1 MQTDDAT
8 SAVLRS
14 VGLTDDRITAV
25 TPLTGGTFNAVTRV
39 TLTDGGDWVVKIP
52 PPATD
57 GTLMSYERDLLV
69 NEVEF
74 CTRAGAP
81 DVVPRVLHSELDP
94 TAPTGPFVI
103 MSACP
108 GRPWSAL
115 TNATAEHTERTTAGH
130 TTSEHTTSEHT
141 TAGHTTA
148 GHTTVEHAEHT
159 VTDAEERRLRNE
171 LGRIVARLHSV
182 AGPGGFGYPAGAL
195 GPLSPT
201 WRQAFTAMTD
211 AVLADADTYRARLP
225 RPTAAIRAVLADA
238 SPVLDDVTRPAL
250 VHFDL
255 WQGNLLVAGEPGART
270 IGGIIDGERMFWGDP
285 VADFVS
291 LALFTDIQE
300 DEDFLAGYGAGRGQP
315 VVFDASAR
323 LRLALYRCYLYL
335 IMLVETV
342 PRRVPQ
348 DHLDWAWKEVGPQLE
363 SALDNVESALRARG

>member
-1 MQTDDAT
+1 MQSDDTTA
-8 SAVLRS
+8 AVLRS
-14 VGLTDDRITAV
+14 VGV
-25 TPLTGGTFNAVTRV
+25 TKDLIATVAPLVGGTFNAVTRV
-39 TLTDGGDWVVKIP
+39 TLIDGSDWVVKIP
-52 PPATD
+52 PPPTD

-74 CTRAGAP
+74 YTCAGESAA
-81 DVVPRVLHSELDP
+81 VPRVLHSELDP
-94 TAPTGPFVI
+94 DAPTGPYVI

-108 GRPWSAL
+108 GRPW
-115 TNATAEHTERTTAGH
+115 HDIAGA
-130 TTSEHTTSEHT
+130 
-141 TAGHTTA
+141 AGDR
-148 GHTTVEHAEHT
+148 VLS
-159 VTDAEERRLRNE
+159 DDEERRLRNE

-182 AGPGGFGYPAGAL
+182 TGPGGFGYPARAL
-195 GPLSPT
+195 GPLAPT

-225 RPTAAIRAVLADA
+225 RSTADIRALITAA

-255 WQGNLLVAGEPGART
+255 WQGNLLVDGEPGTCT

-291 LALFTDIQE
+291 LALFANMEE
-300 DEDFLAGYGAGRGQP
+300 DEDFLAGYGSGSGQP
-315 VVFDASAR
+315 LVFDASVR

-342 PRRVPQ
+342 PRRAPQ
-348 DHLDWAWKEVGPQLE
+348 EHLDWTWKEVGPQLE
-363 SALDNVESALRARG
+363 SALGDVESALRARD

>member
-1 MQTDDAT
+1 MQSDDAT

-14 VGLTDDRITAV
+14 VGVTEDRIAAV
-25 TPLTGGTFNAVTRV
+25 APLAGGTFNAVTRV
-39 TLTDGGDWVVKIP
+39 TLTDGSDWVVKIP
-52 PPATD
+52 PPTTD

-74 CTRAGAP
+74 YTCAGESNA
-81 DVVPRVLHSELDP
+81 VPRVLHSELDP
-94 TAPTGPFVI
+94 DAPTGPYVI

-108 GRPWSAL
+108 GQPWCDI
-115 TNATAEHTERTTAGH
+115 AGGAADRVMSD
-130 TTSEHTTSEHT
+130 T
-141 TAGHTTA
+141 
-148 GHTTVEHAEHT
+148 
-159 VTDAEERRLRNE
+159 EERRLRNE

-182 AGPGGFGYPAGAL
+182 TGPGGFGYPARAL

-201 WRQAFTAMTD
+201 WRQAFTAMTE
-211 AVLADADTYRARLP
+211 AVLGDADTYRARLP
-225 RPTAAIRAVLADA
+225 RPTAGIRTLLAAA

-255 WQGNLLVAGEPGART
+255 WQGNLLVDGEPGART
-270 IGGIIDGERMFWGDP
+270 IGGIVDGERMFWGDP

-291 LALFTDIQE
+291 LALFANMEE
-300 DEDFLAGYGAGRGQP
+300 DEDFLAGYGDGSGQP
-315 VVFDASAR
+315 VVFDASVR

-348 DHLDWAWKEVGPQLE
+348 EHLDRTWKEVGPQLE
-363 SALDNVESALRARG
+363 SALEYVESALRARN

>member
-1 MQTDDAT
+1 MLPDDTTA
-8 SAVLRS
+8 SVLRS
-14 VGLTDDRITAV
+14 VGVAEGRIAAV
-25 TPLTGGTFNAVTRV
+25 APLAGGTFNAVTRV
-39 TLTDGGDWVVKIP
+39 TLTDGSDWVVKIP
-52 PPATD
+52 PPTTD

-74 CTRAGAP
+74 CTCAGESAA
-81 DVVPRVLHSELDP
+81 VPRVLHSELDP
-94 TAPTGPFVI
+94 DAPTGPYVI

-108 GRPWSAL
+108 GRPWCDI
-115 TNATAEHTERTTAGH
+115 AGA
-130 TTSEHTTSEHT
+130 
-141 TAGHTTA
+141 AGDR
-148 GHTTVEHAEHT
+148 VLS
-159 VTDAEERRLRNE
+159 DAEERRLRNE

-182 AGPGGFGYPAGAL
+182 TGPGGFGYPARAL
-195 GPLSPT
+195 GPLAPT
-201 WRQAFTAMTD
+201 WRQAFTTMTD

-225 RPTAAIRAVLADA
+225 RPAVGIRALIAAA

-255 WQGNLLVAGEPGART
+255 WQGNLLVDGEPGART

-291 LALFTDIQE
+291 LALFADMEE
-300 DEDFLAGYGAGRGQP
+300 DEDFLAGYGSGRGQP
-315 VVFDASAR
+315 LVFDASVR

-348 DHLDWAWKEVGPQLE
+348 EHLDRVWKEVGPQLE
-363 SALDNVESALRARG
+363 SALADVEAALRARD

>member
-1 MQTDDAT
+1 MLPDDTTA
-8 SAVLRS
+8 SVLRS
-14 VGLTDDRITAV
+14 VGVAEDRIAAV
-25 TPLTGGTFNAVTRV
+25 APLAGGTFNAVTRA
-39 TLTDGGDWVVKIP
+39 TLTDGSDWVVKIP
-52 PPATD
+52 PPTTD

-74 CTRAGAP
+74 YTCAGESAA
-81 DVVPRVLHSELDP
+81 VPRVLHSELDP
-94 TAPTGPFVI
+94 DAPTGPYVI

-108 GRPWSAL
+108 GLPWCDI
-115 TNATAEHTERTTAGH
+115 AGA
-130 TTSEHTTSEHT
+130 
-141 TAGHTTA
+141 AGDR
-148 GHTTVEHAEHT
+148 VLS
-159 VTDAEERRLRNE
+159 DAEERRLRNE

-182 AGPGGFGYPAGAL
+182 TGPGGFGYPARAL
-195 GPLSPT
+195 GPLAPT
-201 WRQAFTAMTD
+201 WRQAFTTMTD

-225 RPTAAIRAVLADA
+225 RPAVGIRALIAAA

-255 WQGNLLVAGEPGART
+255 WQGNLLVDGEPGART

-291 LALFTDIQE
+291 LALFADMEE
-300 DEDFLAGYGAGRGQP
+300 DEDFLAGYGSGRGQP
-315 VVFDASAR
+315 LVFDASVR

-348 DHLDWAWKEVGPQLE
+348 EHLDRVWKEVGPQLE
-363 SALDNVESALRARG
+363 SALADVEAAPRARD

>member
-1 MQTDDAT
+1 MQMDETTAR
-8 SAVLRS
+8 VLRS
-14 VGLTDDRITAV
+14 VGVPKERITAC
-25 TPLTGGTFNAVTRV
+25 TPLAGGTFNAVTRV
-39 TLTDGGDWVVKIP
+39 ALTDGSDWVVKIP
-52 PPATD
+52 PPAVA

-74 CTRAGAP
+74 YGRAGASTA
-81 DVVPRVLHSELDP
+81 VVPRVLHSELTSQLPTFPDFPQLSVFPEFLDP
-94 TAPTGPFVI
+94 SASPASPTGPYVI

-108 GRPWSAL
+108 GRPWNEIAPAAMS
-115 TNATAEHTERTTAGH
+115 
-130 TTSEHTTSEHT
+130 
-141 TAGHTTA
+141 
-148 GHTTVEHAEHT
+148 
-159 VTDAEERRLRNE
+159 DAEERRLRNE

-182 AGPGGFGYPAGAL
+182 TGPAGFGYPGQAL

-211 AVLADADTYRARLP
+211 AVLADADTYHARLP
-225 RPTAAIRAVLADA
+225 RSPAGIRALFAAA

-255 WQGNLLVAGEPGART
+255 WQGNLLVDGEPGART

-291 LALFTDIQE
+291 LALFADME
-300 DEDFLAGYGAGRGQP
+300 DDADFLTGYAQGTGRP
-315 VVFDASAR
+315 VLFDASVR

-342 PRRVPQ
+342 PRRVPRE
-348 DHLDWAWKEVGPQLE
+348 HLDRAWTEVAPQLV
-363 SALDNVESALRARG
+363 SALEDVESALRARG

>member
-1 MQTDDAT
+1 MQSEDTT

-14 VGLTDDRITAV
+14 VGVTKDRIASV
-25 TPLTGGTFNAVTRV
+25 APLAGGTFNTVTRV
-39 TLTDGGDWVVKIP
+39 SLTDGSDWVVKIP
-52 PPATD
+52 PPTTD

-74 CTRAGAP
+74 YSRAGDSAA
-81 DVVPRVLHSELDP
+81 VPRVLHSELDP
-94 TAPTGPFVI
+94 DAPTGPYVI

-108 GRPWSAL
+108 GRPWYDISG
-115 TNATAEHTERTTAGH
+115 AGGDRVL
-130 TTSEHTTSEHT
+130 S
-141 TAGHTTA
+141 
-148 GHTTVEHAEHT
+148 
-159 VTDAEERRLRNE
+159 DAEERRLRNE

-182 AGPGGFGYPAGAL
+182 TGTGGFGYPAGAL
-195 GPLSPT
+195 GPPAPT

-225 RPTAAIRAVLADA
+225 RPAADIRALIAAA
-238 SPVLDDVTRPAL
+238 SPVLGDVTRPAL

-255 WQGNLLVAGEPGART
+255 WQGNLLVDGEPGART

-291 LALFTDIQE
+291 LALFANVEE
-300 DEDFLAGYGAGRGQP
+300 DEDFLAGYGSGSGQP
-315 VVFDASAR
+315 LVFDASVR

-348 DHLDWAWKEVGPQLE
+348 EHLDQVWKEVGPQLE
-363 SALDNVESALRARG
+363 TALADVEAALRARD